1 MLVLVSG
8 VGVELKLGQWLTR
21 LASDKARFTRVWH
34 RLYAPLL
41 RTAVIVGA
49 VLWAYPALFGFRAA
63 PALSTLFGVD
73 MARSGILFGLVF
85 LLRLLA
91 PWLAPLRARPA
102 TLDAA
107 QSLGA
112 VAVVFM
118 CYAGYLGA
126 VSASAWPGLLS
137 ALALGGLCTLLPAL
151 AAGLGRDFGARLGL
165 RLDLKGLDEYCAQGA
180 TMLAIAPLTMLYGYL
195 LGDQLGM

>member
-1 MLVLVSG
+1 MLVLVVG
-8 VGVELKLGQWLTR
+8 VGVELKLGPWLAR
-21 LASDKARFTRVWH
+21 LAGDKPRFGRAWQT
-34 RLYAPLL
+34 LYAPLL
-41 RTAVIVGA
+41 RSAVIVGA
-49 VLWAYPALFGFRAA
+49 VLGAYPALFGFRAA
-63 PALSTLFGVD
+63 PALSTLFSVEMG
-73 MARSGILFGLVF
+73 RSAILLGLVC

-91 PWLAPLRARPA
+91 PWLAALRARPA
-102 TLDAA
+102 TLDAV

-112 VAVVFM
+112 VAVVFVY
-118 CYAGYLGA
+118 YADYLGA

-165 RLDLKGLDEYCAQGA
+165 RLDLNGLDECCAQGA
-180 TMLAIAPLTMLYGYL
+180 TMLAVAPLTMLYGYM

>member
-1 MLVLVSG
+1 MLVLAVG
-8 VGVELKLGQWLTR
+8 VGVELKLGPWLAR
-21 LASDKARFTRVWH
+21 LASDKPRFGRAWQT
-34 RLYAPLL
+34 LYAPLL
-41 RTAVIVGA
+41 RSAVIVGA
-49 VLWAYPALFGFRAA
+49 VLGAYPALFGFRAA
-63 PALSTLFGVD
+63 PALSTLFSVEMG
-73 MARSGILFGLVF
+73 RSAILLGLVC

-91 PWLAPLRARPA
+91 PWLAALRARPA
-102 TLDAA
+102 TLDAV

-112 VAVVFM
+112 VAVVFVY
-118 CYAGYLGA
+118 YADYLGA

-165 RLDLKGLDEYCAQGA
+165 RLDLNGLDECCAQGA
-180 TMLAIAPLTMLYGYL
+180 TMLAVAPLTMLYGYM

>member
-1 MLVLVSG
+1 M
-8 VGVELKLGQWLTR
+8 
-21 LASDKARFTRVWH
+21 
-34 RLYAPLL
+34 
-41 RTAVIVGA
+41 
-49 VLWAYPALFGFRAA
+49 AA
-63 PALSTLFGVD
+63 DAFPV
-73 MARSGILFGLVF
+73 
-85 LLRLLA
+85 LA